1 MIIAYLRVST
11 GKQNPD
17 NQREEIKKFALEKGF
32 VIDRWIKETVS
43 GKIDKKDR
51 KLGSALSKMKKGDTM
66 IVTEVSRLSRS
77 LTDIMTI
84 MGMCLK
90 KGINIYTTKERYAF
104 DDTINSKVLCF
115 AFGLAAEIERN
126 LISMRTKEALAVKRA
141 EGVVLGRRRGS
152 CVKLRHLQ
160 SHSDEI
166 YDMLDSGVP
175 IVHICRKYKVS
186 RFTFYKFLRGEGGE
200 NSDNS

>member
-166 YDMLDSGVP
+166 YNMLDSGVT
-175 IVHICRKYKVS
+175 ISFGKREK
-186 RFTFYKFLRGEGGE
+186 
-200 NSDNS
+200 N